1 MSYQSGELLLDKYR
15 IELLLGQGTCG
26 EVYRIINA
34 EIQTTRAIKIQN
46 RNTAGIRNPDFE
58 KTRQRF
64 QLETQLGKSLNVPN
78 PNPHILQV
86 YDLVETK
93 DELILEMQ
101 YAPGGNLADL
111 IDDYYKKKCIPFP
124 REKALRIAFEIA
136 LSLSSLHA
144 VNIVHRN
151 IKPENVLFD
160 HRNQVILSDLGL
172 AQIAG
177 VSQKVPLINP
187 QKRQEGTKIYLSPEQ
202 RKLVDVVLPASDIYS
217 LGLLLYEMLTGRY
230 YFSAGHRNRLRDSLP
245 GVKLSLDDLVARML
259 SEIPGY
265 RPRDGKAAAIEIY
278 RELQME
284 EQAQQEL
291 AAKKQEELIAWENL
305 KRAELSK
312 IKQDETIELAT
323 KKGTGKT
330 GEKIFHDLDELRE
343 EINHPVRL
351 IEEPEVTLKTTPRQM
366 DKPNRVDSK
375 ERHSA
380 EIQEPERDIETSGDA
395 PDFIDLP
402 HKSTKIKFW
411 PTGLILIFGL
421 ALIPLIW
428 MIYSRQQINVINIK
442 STDIPTLVQTQNSM
456 AAVPSSTIKPTEE
469 FTSTPFSVI
478 VLESVATPTLEA
490 TEVTPAQIMATEST
504 PIFTEIPTSLP
515 TIDSTPTKER
525 PNNVPTL
532 PPNIMANASFEDE
545 SGWVLKGGDAH
556 ISGNY
561 SNNWASQG
569 ARSYLFSLFGDAVYE
584 YCFTPGMRTT
594 IKQNVELS
602 GVNKIKFDLF
612 VRPPISMVGFHGD
625 KINIKTVVYLDG
637 EQVYLSA
644 ENAQDEQM
652 DQTISLDSK
661 YSGKHEIK
669 FGLMNTSKFCVKGR
683 TEEESWLVYLDNI
696 RFEN

>member
-26 EVYRIINA
+26 EVYRVFNT

-46 RNTAGIRNPDFE
+46 RHSAGIRNPDFE
-58 KTRQRF
+58 KARQRF
-64 QLETQLGKSLNVPN
+64 QLEMQLGKSLNVPN

-86 YDLVETK
+86 YNLIESK

-101 YAPGGNLADL
+101 YAPGGNLADR

-124 REKALRIAFEIA
+124 REKALKIAFETA
-136 LSLSSLHA
+136 LSLSSLHT

-160 HRNQVILSDLGL
+160 HRNQVILSDLGS

-177 VSQKVPLINP
+177 VSQKGSLINP

-217 LGLLLYEMLTGRY
+217 LGLLLYEMLTGKDF
-230 YFSAGHRNRLRDSLP
+230 FSAGHRNRLRDSLP

-312 IKQDETIELAT
+312 IKQEDTVGFT
-323 KKGTGKT
+323 DKKNTLRSEEIKT
-330 GEKIFHDLDELRE
+330 HNLDELRD
-343 EINHPVRL
+343 EINHPVWL
-351 IEEPEVTLKTTPRQM
+351 NESPEETSKTTPRQM
-366 DKPNRVDSK
+366 DEPIHVDPM
-375 ERHSA
+375 ERITA
-380 EIQEPERDIETSGDA
+380 EIQETEGVIETTRDE
-395 PDFIDLP
+395 PDFIDPP
-402 HKSTKIKFW
+402 HQSRKIKFW
-411 PTGLILIFGL
+411 TVWLIFVFGL
-421 ALIPLIW
+421 ALVPLIW
-428 MIYSRQQINVINIK
+428 MIYNRQQGNVNSIEP
-442 STDIPTLVQTQNSM
+442 TVIPTLVQTQNSIT
-456 AAVPSSTIKPTEE
+456 AVPSSAIKPTEE
-469 FTSTPFSVI
+469 YTSTPFSVI
-478 VLESVATPTLEA
+478 VLESVSPPSIEETAI
-490 TEVTPAQIMATEST
+490 TPALEVVTESASI
-504 PIFTEIPTSLP
+504 PTENPTSLP
-515 TIDSTPTKER
+515 TFNSTPTQER
-525 PNNVPTL
+525 WNNIPTL
-532 PPNIMANASFEDE
+532 LPNIMENASFEDE
-545 SGWVLKGGDAH
+545 SGWILKSGDAH

-612 VRPPISMVGFHGD
+612 VRPPINMVGFHGD
-625 KINIKTVVYLDG
+625 KINIKTVAYLDG
-637 EQVYLSA
+637 VQVYLST
-644 ENAQDEQM
+644 EDAQDKLL
-652 DQTISLDSK
+652 DQTISLENK

-683 TEEESWLVYLDNI
+683 TEEESWLVYIDNI
-696 RFEN
+696 RLEY